1 MKDYTRD
8 IFWSGSLPSDATGLF
23 NVPRLPTLLKLL
35 QNPHVLL
42 AFDKVQRASERP
54 KVVRT
59 CGAFNVLT
67 WKCVSRHNGVHCFD
81 VATSKSCPTLRCF
94 AHLDLEMRFVPQQR
108 ALFPKVVRTWYAL
121 HILTS
126 KCASRHNSVHF
137 FDVATSKS
145 CPTLRCFVHLDLEMC
160 FAPQQRA
167 FFPKM
172 VRTWCALRILTS
184 RYNGVHFFIISTSQS
199 VPGMVCVVR
208 FDLDMC
214 FVPQRRALSRHLNFQ
229 KCSENGV
236 ASTF

>member
-1 MKDYTRD
+1 MARNYSNDAYFIILHLRSLLQHLSFLGSAHFSPQLPFRCLSLSHFLSIKHKNYTRD

-59 CGAFNVLT
+59 CGAFNILT

-94 AHLDLEMRFVPQQR
+94 AHLDLETRFVPQQR
-108 ALFPKVVRTWYAL
+108 ALFPKVVRAWYAL

-126 KCASRHNSVHF
+126 KCASPHNSVHF

-167 FFPKM
+167 
-172 VRTWCALRILTS
+172 L
-184 RYNGVHFFIISTSQS
+184 
-199 VPGMVCVVR
+199 
-208 FDLDMC
+208 
-214 FVPQRRALSRHLNFQ
+214 FQ
-229 KCSENGV
+229 KWSEPGV
-236 ASTF
+236 LCAF